1 MELTACHGDGSG
13 QEILEIPSGSGTN
26 RFFLSGK
33 PETPVR
39 EGPADKSNGSDML
52 KLLA

>member
-1 MELTACHGDGSG
+1 MELTACHRDGSG
-13 QEILEIPSGSGTN
+13 PEISEIPSGSGTH
-26 RFFLSGK
+26 RFLLSGK

-39 EGPADKSNGSDML
+39 EGSADKSNGSDML